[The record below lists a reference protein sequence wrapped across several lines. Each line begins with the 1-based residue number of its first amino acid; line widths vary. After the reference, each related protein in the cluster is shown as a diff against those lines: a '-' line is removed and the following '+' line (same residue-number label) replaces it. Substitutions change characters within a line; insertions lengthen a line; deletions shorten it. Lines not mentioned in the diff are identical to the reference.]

1 VRLRRFVAAASLART
16 PSEGLSLALVLLCV
30 QRDVPS
36 SWAGVLVAATSFPQ
50 IVSGPLLGA
59 RLDRAGNIWASVR
72 VAGAA
77 TAAAIAGIAGLLG
90 HGPLAVALVLCVVVA
105 LAEPT
110 FSGGI
115 SAAADRTLLG
125 DAATSAHAWDSFS
138 YNVAGL
144 LAPAL
149 VTIVAATAGAAGAT
163 ASLAIAV
170 VIGSIVSLGLRA
182 APHDSAHTSEA
193 APLGVRPALAAIW
206 ASAPLRAVTVS
217 TTVAFVGTGGLAF
230 AAVAA
235 TRAADRPANDAGQLF
250 TVLAAGGLLGSW
262 LMTRRPSPRRPDR
275 VVVGSLGAM
284 GLVLA
289 GMATTTWWPLLL
301 CGAALLGALDGP
313 LLVGLFGARVGGTPA
328 GLRAT
333 VFTLGASAKL
343 GASAVGAVIG
353 GSLLGGR
360 STTLGLVLVGGLH
373 LVAAAMA
380 APAAAR
386 PAAQAT
392 GVAR

>member
-1 VRLRRFVAAASLART
+1 
-16 PSEGLSLALVLLCV
+16 
-30 QRDVPS
+30 
-36 SWAGVLVAATSFPQ
+36 
-50 IVSGPLLGA
+50 
-59 RLDRAGNIWASVR
+59 
-72 VAGAA
+72 
-77 TAAAIAGIAGLLG
+77 
-90 HGPLAVALVLCVVVA
+90 VA

-115 SAAADRTLLG
+115 SAAADRTLVG
-125 DAATSAHAWDSFS
+125 DAAASAHAWDSFS

-149 VTIVAATAGAAGAT
+149 VTIVAATVDAAAAT

-170 VIGSIVSLGLRA
+170 VIGSIASRGLRT
-182 APHDSAHTSEA
+182 APHSPVQPIAPG
-193 APLGVRPALAAIW
+193 PLGVRPALAAIW
-206 ASAPLRAVTVS
+206 RTVPLRAVSLS
-217 TTVAFVGTGGLAF
+217 TTLAFVGTGGLAF

-250 TVLAAGGLLGSW
+250 TVLAVGGLLGSW

-289 GMATTTWWPLLL
+289 GMAATTWWPLLL
-301 CGAALLGALDGP
+301 CGAALLGVLDGP
-313 LLVGLFGARVGGTPA
+313 LLVGLFGARVAGAPA

-343 GASAVGAVIG
+343 GASAVGAVLG
-353 GSLLGGR
+353 GQLLGGR
-360 STTLGLVLVGGLH
+360 STTVGFVLVGAVH
-373 LVAAAMA
+373 LAAAAIA

-386 PAAQAT
+386 SALPAA